1 MRRFQVQIATLFS
14 LPPFSQNF
22 AVDQLTE
29 EITDKGLALAEF
41 LRDHPKP
48 STRKSHKYLAP
59 AKVSFFLYFDEAHV
73 LTEVEPIEGQPLPH
87 SKYHLLG
94 RVLGQMVTLPFFTVF
109 LSTNSWLGSF
119 APSASKHPSL
129 RDWDNVIL
137 HAPFTELPFD
147 TFADNSFG
155 SLSEEKGF
163 VTLQDVCTLGYIV
176 KFGRP
181 L

>member
-1 MRRFQVQIATLFS
+1 ML
-14 LPPFSQNF
+14 NF
-22 AVDQLTE
+22 FVVGQWQDEVIKSGEAFLT
-29 EITDKGLALAEF
+29 ALRGH
-41 LRDHPKP
+41 LQP
-48 STRKSHKYLAP
+48 STNEFDKALSIAE
-59 AKVSFFLYFDEAHV
+59 VSFFMYFDEAHV
-73 LTEVEPIEGQPLPH
+73 LTQVEQIEGQTRPH

-94 RVLGQMVTLPFFTVF
+94 RVLGRMKPLPFFTIF

-129 RDWDNVIL
+129 RDWDNFIL

-155 SLSEEKGF
+155 ILSEEKGA
-163 VTLQDVCTLGYIV
+163 VRLEDVCTLAYIV

>member
-1 MRRFQVQIATLFS
+1 MKESDKDLF
-14 LPPFSQNF
+14 N
-22 AVDQLTE
+22 
-29 EITDKGLALAEF
+29 AE
-41 LRDHPKP
+41 
-48 STRKSHKYLAP
+48 
-59 AKVSFFLYFDEAHV
+59 VSFFMYFDEAHV
-73 LTEVEPIEGQPLPH
+73 LTEVRPIEGRTLPH

-94 RVLGQMVTLPFFTVF
+94 RVLGRMLLLPFFTVF

-119 APSASKHPSL
+119 APSAAKHPSL

-155 SLSEEKGF
+155 VLSREKGT
-163 VTLQDVCTLGYIV
+163 VGLQDVCTLAYIV